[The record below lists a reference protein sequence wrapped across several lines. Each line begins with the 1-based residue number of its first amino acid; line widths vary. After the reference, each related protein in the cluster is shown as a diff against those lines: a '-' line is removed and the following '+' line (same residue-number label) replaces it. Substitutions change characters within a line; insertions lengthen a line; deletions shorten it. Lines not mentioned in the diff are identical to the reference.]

1 MSAED
6 FIKRPE
12 HERAFDRLEVRL
24 DSSRDEILAAVRDL
38 KATMNGQFARQV
50 EVNARYSDVLGRHG
64 SDIAVLQDR
73 GVRDMPARW
82 GAVVSALIGT
92 VAAIFGWKG

>member
-1 MSAED
+1 MDD

-38 KATMNGQFARQV
+38 KTSMNGQFAKQGDINR
-50 EVNARYSDVLGRHG
+50 RHSDILGEHG
-64 SDIAVLQDR
+64 SHIAVLQDR